1 MPSPEHPEES
11 ASAKTFHLDSAET
24 GSDNAEATSVQG
36 TGDDSDNGVW
46 YRSGLAF
53 ECTGCGN
60 CCSGP
65 GQGFV
70 WIQDE
75 EIARMA
81 TALGIEDIDAF
92 ERQFVRRIGIRKSL
106 VEYADGDCIFLDPQS
121 RRCMVYEAR
130 PVQCRTWPFWES
142 NLTSPKAWAR
152 AAKDCPGCNRGTLYS
167 LGTIQRVLGGRGEA
181 SLDATP

>member
-1 MPSPEHPEES
+1 MPMPELPDESPSSKPLDEALAQNVSANKDPASEDPE
-11 ASAKTFHLDSAET
+11 
-24 GSDNAEATSVQG
+24 NAL
-36 TGDDSDNGVW
+36 W

-65 GQGFV
+65 GQGYV
-70 WIQDE
+70 WIQDD

-81 TALGIEDIDAF
+81 NALGIEDADAF
-92 ERQFVRRIGIRKSL
+92 ERQFVRRVGIRKSL

-121 RRCMVYEAR
+121 RRCIVYDAR

-142 NLTSPKAWAR
+142 NLASPKSWAR
-152 AAKDCPGCNRGTLYS
+152 AAKDCPGCNRGPLYS